1 MGSNQPMRAC
11 DVLVVGGGAAGL
23 SAAVA
28 AAQAGAHV
36 LIVEREHE
44 LGGILQQCIHNG
56 FGLHRFG
63 EELTGPEYASRDVRQ
78 VEASDCIDVELDTS
92 VMSLAEGEGG
102 RIVATISGQHAGYA
116 RVDCGAVVLACGCRE
131 RNRGNINIAG
141 TRPAGVWTAGTAQK
155 LVNCDGALVGREVVI
170 LGSGDIGLIMAR
182 RMTWE
187 GAHVICVCELA
198 SEPGGLRRNIA
209 QCLDDNGI
217 PLYLSTTVT
226 QVFGSPRLTAVEL
239 TQVDPKTFAPIPGTQ
254 RIVECDT
261 LLLSVG
267 LIPEN
272 DVAETIGVQIDRATS
287 GPAVDERYQTS
298 VAGVFVAGNELH
310 VHDLADYV
318 SEEGAEAGRAA
329 AEYALGGC
337 AGTPSHE
344 GVRGIEVVAG
354 ECVGSITP
362 QRISAGADGA
372 VVRLRSRARIEGAEL
387 VVSCDDRVIRR
398 LRRQIVVPSEMQTIK
413 LRPADLDR
421 IRCCVGEDGVARVS
435 VSCVEAKRGGGA

>member
-1 MGSNQPMRAC
+1 MGTNGAHMRAC

-28 AAQAGAHV
+28 AADAGAHV
-36 LIVEREHE
+36 LIVEREDE

-63 EELTGPEYASRDVRQ
+63 EELTGPEFASRDIRL
-78 VEASDCIDVELDTS
+78 VEASDLIDVELETS
-92 VMSLAEGEGG
+92 VMSLDEGDDG
-102 RIVATISGQHAGYA
+102 RLVATISGPRMGYA
-116 RVDCGAVVLACGCRE
+116 RVSCGAVVLACGCRE

-141 TRPAGVWTAGTAQK
+141 TRPSGVWTAGTAQK
-155 LVNCDGALVGREVVI
+155 LINCDGALVGREVVI

-198 SEPGGLRRNIA
+198 PEPGGLRRNIA

-226 QVFGSPRLTAVEL
+226 QVFGYPRLTAVEL
-239 TQVDPKTFAPIPGTQ
+239 SEVDPATFRPIPGSQ

-272 DVAETIGVQIDRATS
+272 AVAETIGIEIDRATS
-287 GPAVDERYQTS
+287 GPTVDERYQTS
-298 VAGVFVAGNELH
+298 VPGVFVAGNELH

-318 SEEGAEAGRAA
+318 SEEGEEAGRAA
-329 AEYALGGC
+329 AEHALRGGG
-337 AGTPSHE
+337 AVDGGRPIAVS
-344 GVRGIEVVAG
+344 AG

-362 QRISAGADGA
+362 QRISATADSA

-387 VVSCDDRVIRR
+387 LVMCGDEVIRR

-413 LRPADLDR
+413 LRAAELDR
-421 IRCCVGEDGVARVS
+421 IRELAGEDGVARMS
-435 VSCVEAKRGGGA
+435 VSCVASKRGGEA

>member
-1 MGSNQPMRAC
+1 MGSTTESPRAC

-28 AAQAGAHV
+28 AAKAGAHV
-36 LIVEREHE
+36 LVVEREHE

-63 EELTGPEYASRDVRQ
+63 EELTGPEFASRDIRE
-78 VEASDCIDVELDTS
+78 VEASDLIDVELDTS
-92 VMSLAEGEGG
+92 VVSLAAGPDGG
-102 RIVATISGQHAGYA
+102 HVATISGPRVGYT
-116 RVDCGAVVLACGCRE
+116 RVACGAVVLACGCRE

-226 QVFGSPRLTAVEL
+226 QIFGSPRLTAVEL
-239 TQVDPKTFAPIPGTQ
+239 SEVDPKTFAPIPGTQ

-272 DVAETIGVQIDRATS
+272 AVAETAGVEIDRATS
-287 GPAVDERYQTS
+287 GPSVDERYQTS
-298 VAGVFVAGNELH
+298 VPGIFVAGNELH

-329 AEYALGGC
+329 AEHAL
-337 AGTPSHE
+337 AGNGAQASPE
-344 GVRGIEVVAG
+344 GAIVVSAG

-362 QRISAGADGA
+362 QRISFDADAA

-387 VVSCDDRVIRR
+387 VVSCGDQVIRR
-398 LRRQIVVPSEMQTIK
+398 LKRQIVVPSEMQTIK
-413 LRPADLDR
+413 LRPAELDQVR
-421 IRCCVGEDGVARVS
+421 GLVGADGVARVS
-435 VSCVEAKRGGGA
+435 VSCVEAKRGGVA